1 MSQTVVLILGLGLGY
16 LLIRKFLFTPSKK
29 HDRHGFRK
37 RYEARKKEK
46 LNAGDESLHPNRR

>member
-1 MSQTVVLILGLGLGY
+1 MSQNFVLILGLGLGF

-37 RYEARKKEK
+37 RFEARKKEK